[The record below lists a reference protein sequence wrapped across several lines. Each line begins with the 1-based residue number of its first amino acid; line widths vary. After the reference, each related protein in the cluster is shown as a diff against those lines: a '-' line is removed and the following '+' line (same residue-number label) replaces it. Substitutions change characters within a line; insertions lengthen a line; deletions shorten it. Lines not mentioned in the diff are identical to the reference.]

1 MNSNIFNLNRF
12 GRYLVTDIKT
22 AIANFGLSLLIVAT
36 LGLSFDI
43 VSGLFSL
50 VIRGSWSG
58 MDDAFRISLFV
69 ISLVIVVI
77 LEPSKIYG
85 HVTDK
90 KEGQAFLMLPVSTL
104 EKTISMILVS
114 CIIVPL
120 VFFAIYLSV
129 DFLVCLADPTCGK
142 AILIT
147 FNDIRFDMLNGLSS
161 NLEELKPFIDNPT
174 AFANPALFIDDAIQI
189 PLIFLLGAIYFKKS
203 KPAKTFATL
212 IMIGIVI
219 GLIASAATSGLT
231 ERIQDFVMSV
241 DNKTVMLSDFREYF
255 PVLSWIANHLFLIDT
270 VSDTLVNLLLCFLIW
285 LRIKKLNH

>member
-129 DFLVCLADPTCGK
+129 DFLVCMADPTCGK
-142 AILIT
+142 SILLT
-147 FNDIRFDMLNGLSS
+147 LNEFRFDMLDGLSRNMS
-161 NLEELKPFIDNPT
+161 QLELFIDNPT
-174 AFANPALFIDDAIQI
+174 AVANPAWLIDDAIQI

-255 PVLSWIANHLFLIDT
+255 PVLSWIANHMCLMDT